1 MCSLLYT
8 RVDGVYRLGRLE
20 VLAVYR
26 NGGFRGRAGGR
37 ERDVRA
43 YIIIFV
49 TVMVATGIMSPESQ
63 KASNSP
69 HAIIEM
75 GLAES
80 SIMSSAVNVVPASVP
95 AS

>member
-8 RVDGVYRLGRLE
+8 RVDGVTLGRE
-20 VLAVYR
+20 GMGVS
-26 NGGFRGRAGGR
+26 
-37 ERDVRA
+37 A

-69 HAIIEM
+69 HE
-75 GLAES
+75 
-80 SIMSSAVNVVPASVP
+80 
-95 AS
+95 